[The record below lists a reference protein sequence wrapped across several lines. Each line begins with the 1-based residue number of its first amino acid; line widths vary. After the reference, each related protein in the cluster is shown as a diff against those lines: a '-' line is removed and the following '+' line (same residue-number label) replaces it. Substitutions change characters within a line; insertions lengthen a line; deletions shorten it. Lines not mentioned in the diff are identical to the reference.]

1 MFIGPQVKAKDEI
14 NSVTIMSP
22 SFPQPTQEV
31 QHEHVT
37 EIAWKTLIAT

>member
-1 MFIGPQVKAKDEI
+1 MFKVKAKDVI

-31 QHEHVT
+31 QNEHVT